1 MAGLTLLVLAV
12 LLAFAAPAAAH
23 PLGEVVQN
31 TYVWL
36 GPEQI
41 LIDYET
47 TIGPSITNALQP
59 DQDRDGSVSHDEEQ
73 ALLLR
78 IAKTLQVNLEISLD
92 GEPAPAEYFGGVLQ
106 IFQEGS
112 RINGSEARLQ
122 FSLSPAKLSAG
133 GHVLRMSDHNFLEGE
148 LSSLNYFVPVVRL
161 INELRTTGKG
171 RVLWIKYQD
180 AAPPA
185 DQDGREDSPQPLDG
199 QPEIQSPPGQSGPAT
214 ANGRE
219 IPLPAGQ
226 ADTDTDSGPDR
237 RLTGAGLALA
247 GGVLCLLLAAA
258 LWIAPAR
265 TRLGLTGPGRHRILA
280 GMLTAAGCLCTA
292 GAAWIW
298 TAL

>member
-1 MAGLTLLVLAV
+1 MAGLTLLGLA
-12 LLAFAAPAAAH
+12 LLPAFAAPAAAH

-47 TIGPSITNALQP
+47 TIGPSITNSLQP

-92 GEPAPAEYFGGVLQ
+92 GKPAPPQYFGGIVQ

-112 RINGSEARLQ
+112 RINGAEARLQ
-122 FSLSPAKLSAG
+122 FSLSPAKRGPG

-161 INELRTTGKG
+161 INELRTSGKG

-185 DQDGREDSPQPLDG
+185 DRSGGEDASQTPDAQPQTQSPQ
-199 QPEIQSPPGQSGPAT
+199 GQSGPAV
-214 ANGRE
+214 ANGLE
-219 IPLPAGQ
+219 IPPPAGQ
-226 ADTDTDSGPDR
+226 AGTDTDSGPDR

-247 GGVLCLLLAAA
+247 GGMLCLLLAAA

-265 TRLGLTGPGRHRILA
+265 NRLGLTGPGRHRILA
-280 GMLTAAGCLCTA
+280 GLLTAAGVLCVT

-298 TAL
+298 AAL